1 MEANDNAR
9 QDPCFVE
16 LKRGCSCAFWNF
28 NDGGQ
33 VKEELAAEFT
43 QTKLCSRGSGWERP
57 GLFDTAG
64 QHLFGCH
71 FLRATANVN
80 GS

>member
-1 MEANDNAR
+1 MEANDDAR

-33 VKEELAAEFT
+33 VKEESAAEFT
-43 QTKLCSRGSGWERP
+43 QTEHTSLVLKLARFGLGTSR
-57 GLFDTAG
+57 F
-64 QHLFGCH
+64 
-71 FLRATANVN
+71 V
-80 GS
+80 